1 MLLERTGWRHI
12 LTCHV
17 LGNWAWNMFWNRLS
31 TWSRHMSSNY
41 SIASWLL
48 AIFQLGS
55 RRWSYSFC
63 LDWTI
68 SNGVL
73 IGLPVCL
80 VRRLQSVL
88 NAAARM
94 IVILPF
100 LRRSDHITDALVNLH
115 WLRVPKRIQYK
126 IAMLTYEVL
135 KGIAPPYLGPLVRA
149 ADLQTYGST
158 WSPFS
163 QHYSSGRTAKQT
175 FYDWQSNLW
184 GYCCS
189 DIEQSTGG
197 RDDITNS
204 ISTFRSRLKTYLFRL
219 SYPDLVF

>member
-1 MLLERTGWRHI
+1 MKYVLKQVVNLIAPYVVELFNRFLATGHFSAGFKEVV
-12 LTCHV
+12 V
-17 LGNWAWNMFWNRLS
+17 LVLSRLD
-31 TWSRHMSSNY
+31 Y
-41 SIASWLL
+41 
-48 AIFQLGS
+48 
-55 RRWSYSFC
+55 
-63 LDWTI
+63 

-73 IGLPVCL
+73 IGLPVYL

-88 NAAARM
+88 NASARM

-149 ADLQTYGST
+149 ADLQTTGST

-163 QHYSSGRTAKQT
+163 QHYSSGRTAKQI